1 MVQYGWSF
9 WTLPK
14 HNQKRLLEDELR
26 TFLHEHEN
34 LSPCERY
41 LLAETIVH
49 VYAGRYGQGRES
61 MDDVHESPA
70 PSVGKSPSTVV
81 ALAGSSS
88 YQMFPSALTETRVDP
103 ALAPKSEPSVLP
115 PPVKFPFVMTKPA
128 FPKMIK

>member
-1 MVQYGWSF
+1 MTSMVQYGWSF

-49 VYAGRYGQGRES
+49 VYAGRYGLGRES

-70 PSVGKSPSTVV
+70 PSVGCCEKISKAARSISHQKLVR
-81 ALAGSSS
+81 ARRYLEG
-88 YQMFPSALTETRVDP
+88 
-103 ALAPKSEPSVLP
+103 APVQQI
-115 PPVKFPFVMTKPA
+115 PVFR
-128 FPKMIK
+128 